1 MMTDMTVR
9 LLIVDDDEEDLYLI
23 NDALSEVADAKYD
36 VTTAMSALAA
46 MAKLSGNT
54 YDCIISDYRLG
65 PVTGIDF
72 IKNVRLAGIDTP
84 VILLTG
90 LAGHL
95 IDKAA
100 LEAGA
105 SDFLPKAS
113 ITGAVLDR
121 SIRYAM
127 AHAGRQRL
135 LNAVLKTTISGMA
148 VLDAQSVLT
157 LWNPRFTEFAEAAFG
172 SDAGRLD
179 KLVGL
184 ALKCGAQDLEIGDRT
199 AEVHCM
205 ELPDGGNVLAL
216 HDVTARVT
224 ELRERALAEQRIR
237 KIAMHDTLTALPNRI
252 AFNDKLDES
261 LIAAQGGKP
270 RLAILSFDFNRFKEV
285 NDLFGHAAGDELL
298 KTAAQRLIPML
309 FDGDF
314 AARLG
319 GDEFVLIHH
328 VTDEHSATRLAHKV
342 AESLSLPVD
351 FQGRVIDPGVSIG
364 IAYFPEH
371 GAKREELLANAD
383 LAMYRAK
390 SGIGSSF
397 CVFDADMDEFIRE
410 RRKISHELRNALH
423 DGEFSLYC
431 QPQHRA
437 DTGELVGY
445 EVLLRWKSPTRGMV
459 PPQDFI
465 LIAEETGI
473 IKEIDDWVMR
483 TACKAAVKWSIPL
496 KVAVNVSA
504 RAICHSGIV
513 DCVRNILVETG
524 LPPSRLEI
532 EVTET
537 ALINDLSRALHN
549 LRQIKAC
556 GVAIA
561 MDDFGTGYSSLSLLN
576 SFPFDK
582 IKIDR
587 SFIQAVGQNQRADS
601 IFRAVAGMGK
611 ALSVPVLV
619 EGIET
624 LEQLEFAQSLG
635 CEEVQGYYHGRPV
648 PETEVAKRL
657 AVMAGEPLAVAGAA
671 HAALAVSITVPTAAI
686 KGAAA

>member
-1 MMTDMTVR
+1 MMTDKAVR
-9 LLIVDDDEEDLYLI
+9 LLIVDDDDEDLYLI
-23 NDALSEVADAKYD
+23 NDALNEVEEARYD
-36 VTTAMSALAA
+36 VTTVTSALAA
-46 MAKLSGNT
+46 MSKLGSNG
-54 YDCIISDYRLG
+54 YDVIISDYRLG
-65 PVTGIDF
+65 HVTGIDF

-90 LAGHL
+90 LSAAL
-95 IDKAA
+95 IDRAA

-113 ITGAVLDR
+113 ITGTVLDR
-121 SIRYAM
+121 SIRYAR
-127 AHAGRQRL
+127 AHADRQRL
-135 LNAVLKTTISGMA
+135 LHAVLKTTISGMA
-148 VLDAQSVLT
+148 VLDAKSVLT

-172 SDAGRLD
+172 NDRDRLG
-179 KLVGL
+179 KLAAL
-184 ALKCGAQDLEIGDRT
+184 ALKSGARDIEIGDRT

-205 ELPDGGNVLAL
+205 AMPDGGNVLAL
-216 HDVTARVT
+216 HDVTERVT
-224 ELRERALAEQRIR
+224 ELKERALAEQRVR
-237 KIAMHDTLTALPNRI
+237 KIAMHDTLTSLPNRM
-252 AFNDKLDES
+252 AFNDRLDEN
-261 LIAAQGGKP
+261 LRVAQMLGG
-270 RLAILSFDFNRFKEV
+270 RLAVLSFDFNRFKEV

-298 KTAAQRLIPML
+298 RVAAQRLTPL
-309 FDGDF
+309 LSGNDF

-328 VTDEHSATRLAHKV
+328 GSDDINATTLAQRLAD
-342 AESLSLPVD
+342 ALSAPVE
-351 FQGRVIDPGVSIG
+351 FMGRVIEAGVSIG

-371 GAKREELLANAD
+371 GQRRDELLANAD

-390 SGIGSSF
+390 TGIGSSF
-397 CVFDADMDEFIRE
+397 CVFDVDMDEFIRE

-423 DGEFSLYC
+423 EGEFVLYC
-431 QPQHRA
+431 QPQHR
-437 DTGELVGY
+437 TMGGELVGY
-445 EVLLRWKSPTRGMV
+445 EILLRWMSPTRGMV

-473 IKEIDDWVMR
+473 IKEIDEWVMR
-483 TACKAAVKWSIPL
+483 AACQAAAKWRVPL
-496 KVAVNVSA
+496 KIAVNVSA
-504 RAICHSGIV
+504 RAICHTGIAET
-513 DCVRNILVETG
+513 VRNILLETG
-524 LPPSRLEI
+524 LPPSRLEV

-549 LRQIKAC
+549 LRQIKAY

-587 SFIQAVGQNQRADS
+587 SFIQAVGQNERADS

-624 LEQLEFAQSLG
+624 AEQLEFAQGLG
-635 CEEVQGYYHGRPV
+635 CEEVQGYFHGRPV
-648 PETEVAKRL
+648 PETEVQKLL
-657 AVMAGEPLAVAGAA
+657 AELACDGSTVPAA
-671 HAALAVSITVPTAAI
+671 AALAVLPVVKVEAA
-686 KGAAA
+686 

>member
-1 MMTDMTVR
+1 MMTDKPIK
-9 LLIVDDDEEDLYLI
+9 LLIVDDDDDDLYLI
-23 NDALSEVADAKYD
+23 NDALSEVTETVYE
-36 VTTAMSALAA
+36 VTTVTSALAA
-46 MAKLSGNT
+46 MGKLAAAS
-54 YDCIISDYRLG
+54 YDVIISDYRLG
-65 PVTGIDF
+65 HVTGIDF

-84 VILLTG
+84 IILLTG

-105 SDFLPKAS
+105 SDFLPKAPL
-113 ITGAVLDR
+113 TGVILDR

-127 AHAGRQRL
+127 AHADRQRL
-135 LNAVLKTTISGMA
+135 LHAVLKTTVSAMA
-148 VLDAQSVLT
+148 VLDAAGHLT
-157 LWNPRFTEFAEAAFG
+157 LWNPRFIAFAETAFG
-172 SDAGRLD
+172 EDRERLS
-179 KLVGL
+179 KLVSL
-184 ALKCGAQDLEIGDRT
+184 AMANGARDIELGDRT
-199 AEVHCM
+199 VEVHCM
-205 ELPDGGNVLAL
+205 AMPDGGHVLAL

-224 ELRERALAEQRIR
+224 ELRERELAEQRVR

-252 AFNDKLDES
+252 AFNDRLDDSLQQASES
-261 LIAAQGGKP
+261 GA

-298 KTAAQRLIPML
+298 RTAARRLMPL
-309 FDGDF
+309 LEDGDF

-328 VTDEHSATRLAHKV
+328 VVDEESAAVLAQAV
-342 AESLSLPVD
+342 AASLSAPLE
-351 FQGRVIDPGVSIG
+351 FQGRIIEPGISIG
-364 IAYFPEH
+364 IAYFPDH
-371 GAKREELLANAD
+371 GRHREELLANAD

-390 SGIGSSF
+390 NGNGLTY
-397 CVFDADMDEFIRE
+397 CVFDAGMDEFIRE
-410 RRKISHELRNALH
+410 RRKIAHELRNAMA
-423 DGEFSLYC
+423 DGEFRLYC
-431 QPQHRA
+431 QPQHKAA
-437 DTGELVGY
+437 DGELVGY
-445 EVLLRWKSPTRGMV
+445 EILLRWQSPVRGMV

-465 LIAEETGI
+465 LIAEETGV
-473 IKEIDDWVMR
+473 IKDIDEWVMR
-483 TACKAAVKWSIPL
+483 EACHAAAAWPLPL

-513 DCVRNILVETG
+513 DTVRSILLESG
-524 LPPSRLEI
+524 LPPARLEI

-587 SFIQAVGQNQRADS
+587 SFIHAVGNNERADS
-601 IFRAVAGMGK
+601 IFRAVAGMGR
-611 ALSVPVLV
+611 ALGVPVLV

-624 LEQLEFAQSLG
+624 SEQLDFVRDMG
-635 CEEVQGYYHGRPV
+635 CEEVQGYFHGRPMPEAEARAQLACLAASQSPPEGGRPAAVREIV
-648 PETEVAKRL
+648 P
-657 AVMAGEPLAVAGAA
+657 
-671 HAALAVSITVPTAAI
+671 
-686 KGAAA
+686 GAAA

>member
-1 MMTDMTVR
+1 MMSDKAVR
-9 LLIVDDDEEDLYLI
+9 LLIVDDDDEDLYLV
-23 NDALSEVADAKYD
+23 NDALSEVVEAQYD
-36 VTTAMSALAA
+36 VTTATSALAA
-46 MAKLSGNT
+46 MARLSANS
-54 YDCIISDYRLG
+54 YDCIICDYRLG
-65 PVTGIDF
+65 HVTGIDF

-90 LAGHL
+90 LSGHL

-121 SIRYAM
+121 SIRYAR
-127 AHAGRQRL
+127 AHADRQRL
-135 LNAVLKTTISGMA
+135 LHAVLKTTISGMA
-148 VLDAQSVLT
+148 VLDANHVLT
-157 LWNPRFTEFAEAAFG
+157 LWNPRFTEFAEAAYG
-172 SDAGRLD
+172 ADPDRLG
-179 KLVGL
+179 KLIAFVTN
-184 ALKCGAQDLEIGDRT
+184 AGAQDIEIGDRT

-205 ELPDGGNVLAL
+205 ALPDGGSVLAL

-224 ELRERALAEQRIR
+224 ELRERALAEQRVR

-252 AFNDKLDES
+252 AFNDRLDES
-261 LIAAQGGKP
+261 LKEAEGQVD

-298 KTAAQRLIPML
+298 KTAAHRLIPIL
-309 FDGDF
+309 FEGDF

-328 VTDEHSATRLAHKV
+328 VSSDNSAVKLAAKV
-342 AESLSLPVD
+342 AESLSLPLE
-351 FQGRVIDPGVSIG
+351 FQGRVIEPGVSIG
-364 IAYFPEH
+364 IAYYPDH
-371 GAKREELLANAD
+371 GNRREELLANAD

-390 SGIGSSF
+390 SGIGSSY

-410 RRKISHELRNALH
+410 RRKIAHELRNALH
-423 DGEFSLYC
+423 ENEFILYC
-431 QPQHRA
+431 QPQHRT
-437 DTGELVGY
+437 DSGELVGY
-445 EVLLRWKSPTRGMV
+445 EVLLRWLSPTRGMV

-465 LIAEETGI
+465 LIAEETGL
-473 IKEIDDWVMR
+473 IKEVDDWVLR
-483 TACKAAVKWSIPL
+483 NACHAASRWRLPL
-496 KVAVNVSA
+496 KVAINISA
-504 RAICHSGIV
+504 RAICHPGIV
-513 DCVRNILVETG
+513 DTVREILIETG
-524 LPPSRLEI
+524 LPPSRLEL

-549 LRQIKAC
+549 LRQIKAS

-561 MDDFGTGYSSLSLLN
+561 MDDFGTGYSSLSLLS

-587 SFIQAVGQNQRADS
+587 SFIQAVGQNARADS

-624 LEQLEFAQSLG
+624 REQLEFAQSLG
-635 CEEVQGYYHGRPV
+635 CEEVQGYYHGRPM
-648 PETEVAKRL
+648 PETEVSKLLKVL
-657 AVMAGEPLAVAGAA
+657 AGDPVETVQQAA
-671 HAALAVSITVPTAAI
+671 PAALP
-686 KGAAA
+686 AAAARKGEAA

>member
-1 MMTDMTVR
+1 MNEKTIK
-9 LLIVDDDEEDLYLI
+9 LLIVDDDDDDLYLI
-23 NDALSEVADAKYD
+23 NDALSEVVETRYD
-36 VTTAMSALAA
+36 VTTVTSALAA
-46 MAKLSGNT
+46 MGKLAATT
-54 YDCIISDYRLG
+54 YDVIISDYRLG
-65 PVTGIDF
+65 YVTGIDF

-84 VILLTG
+84 IILLTG

-113 ITGAVLDR
+113 LTGAVLDR
-121 SIRYAM
+121 SVRYAM
-127 AHAGRQRL
+127 AHANRQRL
-135 LNAVLKTTISGMA
+135 LHAVLKTTVSGMA
-148 VLDAQSVLT
+148 VLDPKGGLT
-157 LWNPRFTEFAEAAFG
+157 LWNPRFSEFAEAAFG
-172 SDAGRLD
+172 TDRERLG
-179 KLVGL
+179 KLVEVSMQN
-184 ALKCGAQDLEIGDRT
+184 GARDIEIGERT

-205 ELPDGGNVLAL
+205 VLPDGGHVLAL

-224 ELRERALAEQRIR
+224 ELRERALAEQRVR
-237 KIAMHDTLTALPNRI
+237 KIAMHDTLTALPNRF
-252 AFNDKLDES
+252 AFNDRLDEA
-261 LIAAQGGKP
+261 LIDAAAKSG
-270 RLAILSFDFNRFKEV
+270 RLAVLSFDFNRFKEV

-298 KTAAQRLIPML
+298 RMAASRLAPILPEA
-309 FDGDF
+309 DF

-319 GDEFVLIHH
+319 GDEFVLIHN
-328 VTDEHSATRLAHKV
+328 VGDDGSATKLAQRV
-342 AESLSLPVD
+342 AEQLSKPLD
-351 FQGRVIDPGVSIG
+351 YQGRVIEAGVSIG

-371 GAKREELLANAD
+371 GSRREELLANAD

-390 SGIGSSF
+390 SGIGSSY
-397 CVFDADMDEFIRE
+397 CVFDAGMDEFIRE
-410 RRKISHELRNALH
+410 RRKISHELRSAIQ
-423 DGEFSLYC
+423 DGEFKLYC

-437 DTGELVGY
+437 SSGDLVGF
-445 EVLLRWKSPTRGMV
+445 EVLLRWFSPTRGMV

-465 LIAEETGI
+465 LIAEETGV
-473 IKEIDDWVMR
+473 IKDIDEWVMR
-483 TACKAAVKWSIPL
+483 EACRAAANWSLPL

-504 RAICHSGIV
+504 RAICHAGIV
-513 DCVRNILVETG
+513 DTVRNILIETG
-524 LPPSRLEI
+524 LPAGRLEI

-549 LRQIKAC
+549 MRQIKAC

-587 SFIQAVGQNQRADS
+587 SFIQAVGSNDRADS

-611 ALSVPVLV
+611 ALGVPVLV

-624 LEQLEFAQSLG
+624 QEQFDFARQLD
-635 CEEVQGYYHGRPV
+635 CDEVQGYYHGRPM
-648 PETEVAKRL
+648 PEAEAEML
-657 AVMAGEPLAVAGAA
+657 LS
-671 HAALAVSITVPTAAI
+671 ALADGYSMAEARTMAKGAGGSGVS
-686 KGAAA
+686 GAAA

>member
-1 MMTDMTVR
+1 MTDRAVR
-9 LLIVDDDEEDLYLI
+9 VLIVDDDDEDLYLI
-23 NDALSEVADAKYD
+23 NDALSEVEEARYD
-36 VTTAMSALAA
+36 VTTVTSALAA
-46 MAKLSGNT
+46 MSKLGT
-54 YDCIISDYRLG
+54 HGYDVIISDYRLG
-65 PVTGIDF
+65 HVTGIDF

-90 LAGHL
+90 LSAAL

-105 SDFLPKAS
+105 SDFLPKTS
-113 ITGAVLDR
+113 ITGTVLDR
-121 SIRYAM
+121 SIRYAR
-127 AHAGRQRL
+127 AHADRQRL
-135 LNAVLKTTISGMA
+135 LHAVLKTTISGMA
-148 VLDAQSVLT
+148 VLDENSVLT

-172 SDAGRLD
+172 NDRDRLG
-179 KLVGL
+179 KLVEL
-184 ALKCGAQDLEIGDRT
+184 ALKSGAQDIEIGGRT

-205 ELPDGGNVLAL
+205 AMPDGGNVLAL

-224 ELRERALAEQRIR
+224 ELKERELAEQRVR
-237 KIAMHDTLTALPNRI
+237 KIAMHDTLTSLPNRM
-252 AFNDKLDES
+252 AFNDRLDEN
-261 LIAAQGGKP
+261 LKAAQSQGD
-270 RLAILSFDFNRFKEV
+270 RLAVLSFDFNRFKEV

-298 KTAAQRLIPML
+298 KTTAQRLAPL
-309 FDGDF
+309 LTGSDF

-328 VTDEHSATRLAHKV
+328 EFDEASAAALAQRLADV
-342 AESLSLPVD
+342 LSQPVE
-351 FQGRVIDPGVSIG
+351 FQGRVIEAGVSIG

-371 GAKREELLANAD
+371 GLRRDELLANAD

-390 SGIGSSF
+390 TGIGSSF
-397 CVFDADMDEFIRE
+397 CVFDVDMDEFIRE
-410 RRKISHELRNALH
+410 RRKISHELHNALH
-423 DGEFSLYC
+423 EDEFVLYC

-437 DTGELVGY
+437 NSGELVGY
-445 EVLLRWKSPTRGMV
+445 EVLLRWMSPLRGMV

-473 IKEIDDWVMR
+473 IKEIDEWVMR
-483 TACKAAVKWSIPL
+483 AACQAAVKWSLPL
-496 KVAVNVSA
+496 KIAVNVSA
-504 RAICHSGIV
+504 RAICHIGIAET
-513 DCVRNILVETG
+513 VRSILLETG
-524 LPPSRLEI
+524 LPASRLEI

-549 LRQIKAC
+549 LRQIKAY

-587 SFIQAVGQNQRADS
+587 SFIQVVGQNGRADS

-611 ALSVPVLV
+611 ALNVPVLV

-624 LEQLEFAQSLG
+624 AEQLEFAQALG
-635 CEEVQGYYHGRPV
+635 CEEVQGYFHGRPV
-648 PETEVAKRL
+648 PETEVQKLLETL
-657 AVMAGEPLAVAGAA
+657 ASTVQTKPVAAVQNNCPEA
-671 HAALAVSITVPTAAI
+671 S
-686 KGAAA
+686 KDAAA

>member
-1 MMTDMTVR
+1 MTGNPIK
-9 LLIVDDDEEDLYLI
+9 LLIVDDDDDDLYLI
-23 NDALSEVADAKYD
+23 NDALGEVTETVYD
-36 VTTAMSALAA
+36 VTAVTSPLAA
-46 MAKLSGNT
+46 MGKLAAASF
-54 YDCIISDYRLG
+54 DVIISDYRLG
-65 PVTGIDF
+65 YVTGIDF
-72 IKNVRLAGIDTP
+72 IRNVRLAGIDTP

-105 SDFLPKAS
+105 SDFLPKTS
-113 ITGAVLDR
+113 LTGVILDR

-127 AHAGRQRL
+127 AHAERQRL
-135 LNAVLKTTISGMA
+135 LHAVLKTTVSAMA
-148 VLDAQSVLT
+148 VLNAEGRLT
-157 LWNPRFTEFAEAAFG
+157 LWNPRFTAFAETAFG
-172 SDAGRLD
+172 EDKERLS
-179 KLVGL
+179 KLVAL
-184 ALKCGAQDLEIGDRT
+184 AMANGARDIELGDRT

-205 ELPDGGNVLAL
+205 TMPGGGHVLAL

-224 ELRERALAEQRIR
+224 ELRKRELAEQQIR
-237 KIAMHDTLTALPNRI
+237 RIAMHDTLTALPNRT
-252 AFNDKLDES
+252 AFNERLDES
-261 LIAAQGGKP
+261 LSQAAASGS
-270 RLAILSFDFNRFKEV
+270 RLAVMSFDFNRFKEV

-298 KTAAQRLIPML
+298 RTAAQRLLPL
-309 FDGDF
+309 LGEPDF

-319 GDEFVLIHH
+319 GDEFVLIHL
-328 VTDEHSATRLAHKV
+328 VTDEDSAATLARNV
-342 AESLSLPVD
+342 AAQLSSPLE
-351 FQGRVIDPGVSIG
+351 FQGRIIEPSVSIG
-364 IAYFPEH
+364 IAYYPDH
-371 GAKREELLANAD
+371 GRHREELLANAD

-390 SGIGSSF
+390 NGNGLSY
-397 CVFDADMDEFIRE
+397 CVFDAGMDEFIRE
-410 RRKISHELRNALH
+410 RRKIAHELRNAMV
-423 DGEFSLYC
+423 DGEFKLFC
-431 QPQHRA
+431 QPQHKAA
-437 DTGELVGY
+437 DGELVGY
-445 EVLLRWKSPTRGMV
+445 EILLRWHSPVRGMV

-473 IKEIDDWVMR
+473 IKDIDEWVMR
-483 TACKAAVKWSIPL
+483 EACRAAAAWPLPL

-513 DCVRNILVETG
+513 DAVRAILLETG

-537 ALINDLSRALHN
+537 ALINDLARALHN

-587 SFIQAVGQNQRADS
+587 SFIHAVGSNDRADS
-601 IFRAVAGMGK
+601 IFRAVAGMGR
-611 ALSVPVLV
+611 ALGVPVLV

-624 LEQLEFAQSLG
+624 AEQLGFARDMG
-635 CEEVQGYYHGRPV
+635 CEEVQGYYCGHPV
-648 PETEVAKRL
+648 PEPEVYRQLMSL
-657 AVMAGEPLAVAGAA
+657 AADQVQSEVVAWPPKKA
-671 HAALAVSITVPTAAI
+671 HRD
-686 KGAAA
+686 AAA